1 METTNQIK
9 MTTALAILFAI
20 CYGLAI
26 GNMYWAKPL
35 LVQIMTSFGLPGAKG
50 GLLITSTQI
59 GYALGILLIV
69 PLGDFVQRKRL
80 ITTVMSLSIIALISC
95 IIAPS
100 FTILSLSLFSMGIV
114 TVSGQILI
122 PLTGDLSEKENRGQ
136 MLELYPLE

>member
-1 METTNQIK
+1 
-9 MTTALAILFAI
+9 MTAALAILFAI
-20 CYGLAI
+20 CSGLAI
-26 GNMYWAKPL
+26 GNMYWAQPL
-35 LVQIMTSFGLPGAKG
+35 LVQIMTSFVLPGAKG

-122 PLTGDLSEKENRGQ
+122 PLTDDLSEKENRGQ

>member
-1 METTNQIK
+1 

-20 CYGLAI
+20 CSGLAI
-26 GNMYWAKPL
+26 GNMYWDQPL

-80 ITTVMSLSIIALISC
+80 KPFRDFLN
-95 IIAPS
+95 P
-100 FTILSLSLFSMGIV
+100 
-114 TVSGQILI
+114 
-122 PLTGDLSEKENRGQ
+122 PTG
-136 MLELYPLE
+136 

>member
-1 METTNQIK
+1 MGSTI
-9 MTTALAILFAI
+9 
-20 CYGLAI
+20 I
-26 GNMYWAKPL
+26 GANNDKFWIA
-35 LVQIMTSFGLPGAKG
+35 GAKG

>member
-20 CYGLAI
+20 CSGLAI
-26 GNMYWAKPL
+26 GNMYWAQPL

-136 MLELYPLE
+136 MLEVYPLE